1 MNISKSSRA
10 RLYSS
15 SSEKVSAFR
24 ERNKEAGLLRKEV
37 LVTTETGQRLADI
50 AKQQGTSVTNVASGL
65 LEMGLAHYEALNALG
80 TYASSSPTAPVSA
93 PSAAVAAT
101 PAWSASAS
109 LGASLPTASAALAAT
124 VASSTS
130 PRSALR
136 TSDHDTAGEG
146 ELSLPN
152 PITSFFERRKQRT

>member
-1 MNISKSSRA
+1 MNESNRGRQ
-10 RLYSS
+10 RLYNS

-37 LVTTETGQRLADI
+37 LVTTETAHRLADI

-80 TYASSSPTAPVSA
+80 TYAGSQPAASAQSAA
-93 PSAAVAAT
+93 PSAAAPDWSVTGAVGAA
-101 PAWSASAS
+101 
-109 LGASLPTASAALAAT
+109 LPTASAALAAS
-124 VASSTS
+124 VASSS
-130 PRSALR
+130 SSRSALR

-152 PITSFFERRKQRT
+152 PITSFFEKRKQRT